1 MATVQYAPSRAAE
14 SAREERASSAF
25 FALACIGLGFLV
37 VALAFFAALMWSDA
51 NGARN
56 AADRAA
62 AKAGSAQSMAMPM
75 PADTAASDLK
85 SYAGSG
91 PANAEALAAAH
102 RAFPAELPAAPAG
115 DVADVKLVLKDVEIQ
130 VAPGIKYSA
139 WAFSGGAP
147 GPVIHVR
154 QGQTVKQTRPE
165 LVLALDGGKIVNQ
178 TTTRVQGDEGH
189 IHLYVDGKL
198 VAMNYGL
205 RQRLPQLPPGQ
216 HVVQVEFVA
225 ADHAPF
231 DPRVLT
237 QAAFEV
243 AG

>member
-1 MATVQYAPSRAAE
+1 MLPHH
-14 SAREERASSAF
+14 ARTHR
-25 FALACIGLGFLV
+25 L
-37 VALAFFAALMWSDA
+37 
-51 NGARN
+51 
-56 AADRAA
+56 RAA
-62 AKAGSAQSMAMPM
+62 ALAAVVAALAVTACSGGEDGGSAGPTS
-75 PADTAASDLK
+75 TAAVAAERPS
-85 SYAGSG
+85 S
-91 PANAEALAAAH
+91 PA
-102 RAFPAELPAAPAG
+102 
-115 DVADVKLVLKDVEIQ
+115 KLTIET
-130 VAPGIKYSA
+130 P
-139 WAFSGGAP
+139 
-147 GPVIHVR
+147 R

-165 LVLALDGGKIVNQ
+165 LVLALDGGKVVNQ

>member
-1 MATVQYAPSRAAE
+1 MVQRRTQRPRNRRFRTAAV
-14 SAREERASSAF
+14 AVVVA
-25 FALACIGLGFLV
+25 ALA
-37 VALAFFAALMWSDA
+37 LAACSSDGDNSGQAATA
-51 NGARN
+51 TTAAV
-56 AADRAA
+56 AADRPSSP
-62 AKAGSAQSMAMPM
+62 AKLTIETP
-75 PADTAASDLK
+75 
-85 SYAGSG
+85 
-91 PANAEALAAAH
+91 
-102 RAFPAELPAAPAG
+102 
-115 DVADVKLVLKDVEIQ
+115 
-130 VAPGIKYSA
+130 
-139 WAFSGGAP
+139 
-147 GPVIHVR
+147 R
-154 QGQTVKQTRPE
+154 QGQTVKQTRPQ
-165 LVLALDGGKIVNQ
+165 LVLALDGGKVVNQ

-237 QAAFEV
+237 QAAVEV